1 MAYRGGSTCSLRRW
15 QALGLLEEELDAAA
29 VARFLRF
36 CPGLSKSTIG
46 ELLGENEDF
55 FLEVLDAFTA
65 TFDFAG
71 APRTACAAPTVLT
84 HASKPE
90 SRT

>member
-1 MAYRGGSTCSLRRW
+1 M
-15 QALGLLEEELDAAA
+15 
-29 VARFLRF
+29 ARFLRF

-65 TFDFAG
+65 TFYFAG
-71 APRTACAAPTVLT
+71 APALWVQPPSALFQHYALQN
-84 HASKPE
+84 
-90 SRT
+90 

>member
-1 MAYRGGSTCSLRRW
+1 M
-15 QALGLLEEELDAAA
+15 
-29 VARFLRF
+29 ARFLRF

-71 APRTACAAPTVLT
+71 APALCVQPPGAPFFHYALQ
-84 HASKPE
+84 K
-90 SRT
+90 

>member
-1 MAYRGGSTCSLRRW
+1 MKGQRPRARAPQKCCFAPASA
-15 QALGLLEEELDAAA
+15 QALGLLREELDAAA

-55 FLEVLDAFTA
+55 FLEVLEAFTD

-71 APRTACAAPTVLT
+71 AVER
-84 HASKPE
+84 
-90 SRT
+90 